1 MNKYYLSLLI
11 ASLISLGAW
20 SQSVS
25 YTIKPGSNSS
35 SAKVFIRATG
45 EITGVISQSL
55 ITFTLPASVT
65 PIPSANLTMAAPFA
79 HMGHTAMPVTTEN
92 ISGSNYLVFNF
103 YNAYVGT
110 ITNTL
115 PANTEL
121 EFCEIQFGYPG
132 NLPSELRLVSLPD
145 GGSNTISYTV
155 LEVGG
160 TNRTSETAIVYGNG
174 AVSGGSFSAYSFVPL
189 NIVLPVKFLS
199 FFALKNGDDAKLN
212 WTVESDENN
221 RYFEIERSTDGR
233 VFKTIGKVDAK
244 ANGKTTNTYETVD
257 AGITK
262 LGANLVYYRIK
273 QTDKNGELTYSNVK
287 NLNNVKKSTPVQ
299 LFPNPVKNVTKVVVD
314 ADAAGKGS
322 IIIRDVTGKMV
333 RQINAQFVKGINQQ
347 DINVA
352 DLASGDYNVQVI
364 GEGFTYQLKLSKI
377 N

>member
-1 MNKYYLSLLI
+1 MGST
-11 ASLISLGAW
+11 G
-20 SQSVS
+20 SVNFPVNTEV
-25 YTIKPGSNSS
+25 TI
-35 SAKVFIRATG
+35 
-45 EITGVISQSL
+45 
-55 ITFTLPASVT
+55 ASVT
-65 PIPSANLTMAAPFA
+65 FDGGAPGA
-79 HMGHTAMPVTTEN
+79 TSLVKLLNVTNGGTGFDYNYIAPGGNEHSGYSTPFYSN
-92 ISGSNYLVFNF
+92 IASDPLLSNCGGPNDAFSQCSS
-103 YNAYVGT
+103 YVG
-110 ITNTL
+110 
-115 PANTEL
+115 
-121 EFCEIQFGYPG
+121 
-132 NLPSELRLVSLPD
+132 V
-145 GGSNTISYTV
+145 
-155 LEVGG
+155 
-160 TNRTSETAIVYGNG
+160 G
-174 AVSGGSFSAYSFVPL
+174 AVS
-189 NIVLPVKFLS
+189 LPVKFLS

-233 VFKTIGKVDAK
+233 LFKTIGKVDAK

>member
-1 MNKYYLSLLI
+1 MNKIISSLLLLLLV
-11 ASLISLGAW
+11 SYGAL
-20 SQSVS
+20 SQTVS
-25 YTIKPGSNSS
+25 YTLKAGTNSS
-35 SAKVFIRATG
+35 SAKVFIRASG
-45 EITGVISQSL
+45 DITGVISQSL
-55 ITFTLPASVT
+55 ISFTLPASVT
-65 PIPSANLTMAAPFA
+65 PTPTATLTMAAPFS
-79 HMGHTAMPVTTEN
+79 HMAHTANPVLTES
-92 ISGSNYLVFNF
+92 ISGSNYLLFSF
-103 YNAYVGT
+103 YNAYVGS
-110 ITNTL
+110 ISNTL
-115 PANTEL
+115 PANTEV
-121 EFCEIQFGYPG
+121 EFCEIQFGYNG

-145 GGSNTISYTV
+145 GGTNTISYTA
-155 LEVGG
+155 LEIGG
-160 TNRTSETAIVYGNG
+160 TNRTSESTNMYGTG
-174 AVSGGSFSAYSFVPL
+174 AVSGGSFSAYSYVPF